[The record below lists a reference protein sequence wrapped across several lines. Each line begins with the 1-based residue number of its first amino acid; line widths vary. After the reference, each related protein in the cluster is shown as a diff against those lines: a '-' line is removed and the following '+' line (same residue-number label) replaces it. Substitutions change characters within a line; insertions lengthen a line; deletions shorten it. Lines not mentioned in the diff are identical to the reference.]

1 MKHKFLFGAA
11 LALSLSALQA
21 ASCFATGFVT
31 TPQGVKYQWGD
42 GNYCYNNWVHVRDH
56 WFYFGNDQLMRTG
69 WIQRDNTWYFA
80 ADTGELQA
88 GRGGQGNVGGG
99 DAPLSPFLPTPIYKN
114 ATVFPIFRLPRFSYI
129 SQARA
134 PLSNQGPIPSQAR
147 GANIW
152 IR

>member
-11 LALSLSALQA
+11 LALSLSAMQA
-21 ASCFATGFVT
+21 ASCFAAGFVT

-42 GNYCYNNWVHVRDH
+42 GSYCYNNWVQVRDH

-88 GRGGQGNVGGG
+88 GAVKINGNVYYFDKQTCKMITGYQPYDFDIYEFTENGTVG
-99 DAPLSPFLPTPIYKN
+99 KTPY
-114 ATVFPIFRLPRFSYI
+114 IFTEWNSDGTLRSGVRERSV
-129 SQARA
+129 R
-134 PLSNQGPIPSQAR
+134 
-147 GANIW
+147 
-152 IR
+152 

>member
-11 LALSLSALQA
+11 LVLSLSALQA
-21 ASCFATGFVT
+21 ASCFAAGFVT

-42 GNYCYNNWVHVRDH
+42 GSYCYNNWVQVRDH

-88 GRGGQGNVGGG
+88 GAWVHRPPQDRPDTGEHSQPGGG
-99 DAPLSPFLPTPIYKN
+99 PEPPVSGIRVQDLP
-114 ATVFPIFRLPRFSYI
+114 
-129 SQARA
+129 
-134 PLSNQGPIPSQAR
+134 
-147 GANIW
+147 
-152 IR
+152 